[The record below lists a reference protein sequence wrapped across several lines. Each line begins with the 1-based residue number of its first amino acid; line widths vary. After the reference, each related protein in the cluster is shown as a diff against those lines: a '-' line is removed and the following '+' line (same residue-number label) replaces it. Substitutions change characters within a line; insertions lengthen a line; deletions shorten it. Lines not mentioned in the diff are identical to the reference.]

1 MELYGTTRRWVSAV
15 LKLAGISALTV
26 MAFFVMMGGIGAPNP
41 WRLFLSAMK
50 GSFPISFCIGGISW
64 LVMPRVAER
73 YWSRPAI
80 IRWPI
85 YFVVLTMTAIAGTV
99 LSGVIYHYG
108 FGPVAGRTYT
118 QLVLEGLRT
127 SIPITWVIGSI
138 VTIIGTVTARLQA
151 TELELRTQQLE
162 RERAEKLAAEAQFA
176 SLASR
181 VQPHFLFNTLNSI
194 AELTRQN
201 PAEAEVLIERL
212 ASLLRSSL
220 DEAQT
225 VSLDQELK
233 LVSDYLEIQQVRF
246 GPRLRYELSPSD
258 IRATL
263 PPFAVQTVVENCL
276 KHVAGQR
283 PAGVAVSVR
292 ATRTEGDLLVEITD
306 DGPGFAEDDLKA
318 GHGLDSLQTRLR
330 TLYGNRAGLEFFRA
344 PSGMTVR
351 LRVPAS

>member
-1 MELYGTTRRWVSAV
+1 
-15 LKLAGISALTV
+15 
-26 MAFFVMMGGIGAPNP
+26 MGGIGSPNP
-41 WRLFLSAMK
+41 WRLFLNVMK

-73 YWSRPAI
+73 FWARPAW

-85 YFVVLTMTAIAGTV
+85 YFAVMTSTATAGT
-99 LSGVIYHYG
+99 LLAGLIYYYG
-108 FGPVAGRTYT
+108 FGFVAGKTYT
-118 QLVLEGLRT
+118 QLVLEALRG
-127 SIPITWVIGSI
+127 SIPITWVVGSI

-162 RERAEKLAAEAQFA
+162 KERAEKLAAEAQFA

-194 AELTRQN
+194 AELTHKN
-201 PAEAEVLIERL
+201 PARAEVLIERL

-220 DEAQT
+220 DEAPT

-233 LVSDYLEIQQVRF
+233 LVADYLEIQQARF
-246 GPRLRYELSPSD
+246 GARLRYELSASD

-283 PAGVAVSVR
+283 PAGVVVSVR
-292 ATRTEGDLLVEITD
+292 ASRSEDDLLVDVTD
-306 DGPGFAEDDLKA
+306 NGPGFAEDDLKA
-318 GHGLDSLQTRLR
+318 GHGLDSLQARLR
-330 TLYGNRAGLEFFRA
+330 TLYGKRANLEFFRA
-344 PSGMTVR
+344 ASGMTVR